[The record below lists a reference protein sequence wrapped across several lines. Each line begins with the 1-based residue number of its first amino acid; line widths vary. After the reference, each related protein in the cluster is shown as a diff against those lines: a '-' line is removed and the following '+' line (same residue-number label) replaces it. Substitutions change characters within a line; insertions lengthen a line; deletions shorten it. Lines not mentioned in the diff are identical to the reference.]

1 MEAWNVSRT
10 LLTSGSLQLLPFV
23 LRTSSI
29 PLLHLSHYQFHR
41 PFLDIIFLVYQ
52 FSIVFPCTSYSTNF
66 YLHTRE
72 EQASPKM
79 YRDIAHAVYKRGESQ
94 MDGYEMPGWGWG
106 LLFLDILLFLPLV
119 MMVNYTLQHVFPTL
133 AIVEDPSPPA
143 YEPVSLNEDS
153 ESIAEENAPMADEA
167 ARGGSQARLI
177 TSSLRSTYRTLSA
190 ISGWRSM
197 FRGFACYL
205 ALTVATSFVYG
216 ILISTFIPSLIAA
229 PVSAL
234 ALVQLYTAWTH
245 IVISTPST
253 KTFWQRLPPFK
264 KAFQATAL
272 PVVMYFFAAEL
283 ASFVPRML
291 AYGMSMN
298 LPNPKTPGTIPEAD
312 KNDIWKG
319 VLVLLLTLVMHIFLV
334 IPTQVILTRVQASLL
349 PDEDDTIVPFDRSFT
364 GKVEP
369 AIVGGKGFVTVKD
382 AWQSFS
388 RPSWVRLVKL
398 YVKIFLAGLVLALA
412 WMSVIIP
419 EMLLI
424 LSHSKKIE

>member
-1 MEAWNVSRT
+1 
-10 LLTSGSLQLLPFV
+10 
-23 LRTSSI
+23 
-29 PLLHLSHYQFHR
+29 
-41 PFLDIIFLVYQ
+41 
-52 FSIVFPCTSYSTNF
+52 
-66 YLHTRE
+66 
-72 EQASPKM
+72 M
-79 YRDIAHAVYKRGESQ
+79 YRDIAHAVYKRGEEQVVGNEIPS
-94 MDGYEMPGWGWG
+94 WGLG
-106 LLFLDILLFLPLV
+106 LLFLDVLIFLPLV
-119 MMVNYTLQHVFPTL
+119 LMVNYSLQHVFPTL

-153 ESIAEENAPMADEA
+153 QSLAEENAPFADEA

-177 TSSLRSTYRTLSA
+177 TSSIRSTYRTLKA
-190 ISGWRSM
+190 ISGWRSL

-205 ALTVATSFVYG
+205 SLTVATSFVYG
-216 ILISTFIPSLIAA
+216 ILVSAFIPSLIAA
-229 PVSAL
+229 PLSAI

-245 IVISTPST
+245 IVISAPSS

-272 PVVMYFFAAEL
+272 PVVMYFFAAEV
-283 ASFVPRML
+283 STFVPKMI
-291 AYGMSMN
+291 AYAMSMN
-298 LPNPKTPGTIPEAD
+298 LPDAKQPGVIPAGD

-319 VLVLLLTLVMHIFLV
+319 VIVLLITLVLHIFLV

-349 PDEDDTIVPFDRSFT
+349 PDDDDTVVPFDRSFA

-388 RPSWVRLVKL
+388 RASWMRLVKL
-398 YVKIFLAGLVLALA
+398 YVKIFLAGLALA
-412 WMSVIIP
+412 FLWMIVIIP

-424 LSHSKKIE
+424 LSHSKKVE